1 MCDKKIIQFC
11 NFIFGFFYQVLIEDG
26 MLISGILCKKIL
38 GIFSGFLVYVVFME
52 YGWVIVGEMYG
63 YIQILVNN
71 WLLLEGYSIGIGDI
85 IVDFQIYIDIQD
97 IIKKVKVIYLKK
109 DVIVF
114 RMKFM

>member
-1 MCDKKIIQFC
+1 
-11 NFIFGFFYQVLIEDG
+11 

-38 GIFSGFLVYVVFME
+38 GILSGFLVYVVFME

-114 RMKFM
+114 WMKFM